1 MREPEHQAVLFQ
13 DDFSGFA
20 IGPLPFDREHSATGE
35 YHYVVNPGYQGS
47 WYDPITNCWF
57 RGPNWVVTSQ
67 DGMHVMEQMRVRNP
81 LTHGVCSVLAAGDK
95 DWTDYTAEVDLRAL
109 CTTDQVGLLFRY
121 QASLQHYAFFL
132 SNQEAQLVKVVK
144 TERTVLAKATVA
156 YSCDAFIHLVTGP
169 DHRIG
174 SACESPFPAKFGI
187 RLNGCLEPLLEG

>member
-1 MREPEHQAVLFQ
+1 MDTEKQFVLFE

-95 DWTDYTAEVDLRAL
+95 DWTDYTAD
-109 CTTDQVGLLFRY
+109 
-121 QASLQHYAFFL
+121 
-132 SNQEAQLVKVVK
+132 
-144 TERTVLAKATVA
+144 VA
-156 YSCDAFIHLVTGP
+156 IPDGINAIYFTYTGP
-169 DHRIG
+169 G
-174 SACESPFPAKFGI
+174 SAALKSFT
-187 RLNGCLEPLLEG
+187 LS